1 MKREIVSK
9 QYRHNGGF
17 ARVEQDP
24 GGHLLVHCSGCRIE
38 EYAAGMAP
46 ALGQLVAHVE
56 K

>member
-9 QYRHNGGF
+9 QYQHKGGF
-17 ARVEQDP
+17 ARVEQDN

-38 EYAAGMAP
+38 DYAAGMAP
-46 ALGQLVAHVE
+46 ALAKLVAHVE